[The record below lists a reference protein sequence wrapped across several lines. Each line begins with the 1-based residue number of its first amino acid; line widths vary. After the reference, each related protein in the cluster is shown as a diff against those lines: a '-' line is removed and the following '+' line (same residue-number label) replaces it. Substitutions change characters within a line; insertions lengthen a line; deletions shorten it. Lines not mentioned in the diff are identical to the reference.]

1 MNAARPALLFDLDG
15 TLIDSIDLIRKSYA
29 HTLAE
34 HFGRPHDEAE
44 FLAGLGRPLLWT
56 FRRWT
61 DDPQRIEA
69 LLTTY
74 RRFNFEHHD
83 RSVRAFPGLPQVL
96 AELAG
101 AGRGLGLVTSKQR
114 AGALRGLGLCGFE
127 AGWFRALVGAD
138 DVQNHKPH
146 PEPVE
151 RAAALLGLAPRDTIM
166 IGDSPHDLAS
176 GRAAG
181 ARTAAVA
188 WGPFPPDELRA
199 ERPDFWLETAADLAR
214 L

>member
-1 MNAARPALLFDLDG
+1 MTDPRPALLFDLDG
-15 TLIDSIDLIRKSYA
+15 TLIDSIDLIRESYA

-34 HFGRPHDEAE
+34 HFGRPYDETE
-44 FLAGLGRPLLWT
+44 FLEGLGRPLRWM
-56 FRRWT
+56 FQRWT
-61 DDPQRIEA
+61 ADPAEIEA
-69 LLTTY
+69 LVGTY
-74 RRFNFEHHD
+74 RRFNQEHHD
-83 RSVRAFPGLPQVL
+83 RRVRPFPGLTETIAAL
-96 AELAG
+96 AHG
-101 AGRGLGLVTSKQR
+101 GRPLGLVTSKQR

-127 AGWFRALVGAD
+127 PAWFGALVGAD
-138 DVQNHKPH
+138 DVQQHKPH

-151 RAAALLGLAPRDTIM
+151 RAAALLGREPQHTIM

-188 WGPFPPDELRA
+188 WGPFPRSELLAQQPDH
-199 ERPDFWLETAADLAR
+199 WIETPADLRR